1 MLLAAL
7 PPLAACRGKAKRAA
21 QLEETSR
28 AEGGEPG
35 EPREHGERDERGAPA
50 APSPAGAEDT
60 LAGAFLDDLAWH
72 HPDSE
77 LFFAAE
83 LPSLRATPLW
93 RDGVEAWL
101 GSRAPATWAALRACP
116 GDPLAALTRA
126 SLTLRTPGPDIF
138 CTLVV
143 RGARASELL
152 ACLRAAAPQLAA
164 DGLVSD
170 DLQAPTL
177 ALRAATSDSSD
188 VLALRAAGE
197 RIVVASFGTVP
208 AEPDLANA
216 KALRDT
222 PDFVALVR
230 AAPPR
235 TALWLAMVGG
245 SSALVTLQQRGISF
259 AYLSASLALASPVTR
274 APASSGP
281 PPGQP
286 GAPGATTT
294 SSPATSTTVA
304 STATREPATS
314 TTVASTA
321 TREPATAPVNWTLEA
336 QLHTAT
342 PEQATRYAKATTIGA
357 KLEAPAGADATPIA
371 VVTARGNDVL
381 VRAEGTDEQ
390 LRAFV
395 ARRAAA
401 AAAP

>member
-28 AEGGEPG
+28 AESGEPG
-35 EPREHGERDERGAPA
+35 EPREHGEHGERDERGAPA
-50 APSPAGAEDT
+50 APSPAGAQDT

-101 GSRAPATWAALRACP
+101 GRRAPATWAALRACP

-138 CTLVV
+138 GTLVV

-164 DGLVSD
+164 DGLASD

-274 APASSGP
+274 APATSGP

-286 GAPGATTT
+286 GVPGATTT
-294 SSPATSTTVA
+294 SS
-304 STATREPATS
+304 PATS